1 MRVAVVGCGMI
12 AQEHLRSIKLCPQ
25 AQIVGIADPNPQV
38 LQVTA
43 DKWGIAERFTDPATL
58 IAQTKPD
65 VVHIATPPDTHYAL
79 TRLALEAGCH
89 VYVEKPVTLRSPEAP
104 ELVELAARK
113 GKMLCIGYMHIFD
126 RVMLEAQRLVR
137 EGAIGKLCGIESYY
151 GFDLGTT
158 PGGRYFTQA
167 YTHWAYKLPG
177 GLFQNG
183 LDHPLSVV
191 MPFMSN
197 PTKIFAA
204 AAEVGVLPKGVP
216 GELRI
221 MLAQDD
227 LVATVTLSEAASP
240 RWHYLTLLGTGGTL
254 KVDLQNKRLICYAHK
269 HGIPHFVTRAWMNIN
284 EGLRVLGGTV
294 GTFVDVIRKKFTPY
308 EGMQRLVAEFYKAIE
323 TNGANPMPPEYG
335 LSIMRIMDS
344 VWEQTIPR
352 RPMEV
357 PAAAPVAVPSA
368 LRRRNEK
375 LVLVTGG
382 TGFIGSRLVRELLK
396 RGHAVRVLV
405 RNLSKAESLQ
415 AMGAEIVVG
424 NMFDES
430 TIRAAAEGA
439 EVIYHLGATMAGQWA
454 DYFEGTIKGTERL
467 VKAALEQGVK
477 RFVYASTIA
486 VYGVPSLPK
495 GQRVVES
502 TPCATEDLSPYMKSK
517 IEAEKVILD
526 HVTKDGL
533 SAAILRLGVVYGPG
547 KGSKISRLGY
557 PVPGGYVKVGFNNN
571 ELPSVYVDSAVQ
583 ALLLAGD
590 PARPSGQVYN
600 IVDDVRFRQ
609 LDFLRAMGRYTGHKV
624 RVFFVP
630 YTALSAL
637 GSVMR
642 GLGKFNGIA
651 LRVASLLSPFH
662 LRSCAIP
669 LVYDNSKAKKE
680 LGWSPTPE
688 LEAHLKE
695 TFAPAPVPQPTAAT
709 VVSIAEARRSA

>member
-1 MRVAVVGCGMI
+1 MI
-12 AQEHLRSIKLCPQ
+12 AQEHLKSIKLCPQ
-25 AQIVGIADPNPQV
+25 AQVVGIADPNPQV
-38 LQVTA
+38 LQATA
-43 DKWGIAERFTDPATL
+43 DRWGITERFTDPATL
-58 IAQTKPD
+58 IAQTRPD
-65 VVHIATPPDTHYAL
+65 VVHVATPPDTHHAL

-113 GKMLCIGYMHIFD
+113 GKMLCVGYMHIFD

-137 EGAIGKLCGIESYY
+137 EGSIGRLCGVESYY

-191 MPFMSN
+191 MPFMPN
-197 PTKIFAA
+197 PTKVFAA

-221 MLAQDD
+221 LLAQDD

-240 RWHYLTLLGTGGTL
+240 RWHYLNLLGTEGTL
-254 KVDLQNKRLICYAHK
+254 KVDLQNKRLIRYAHK
-269 HGIPHFVTRAWMNIN
+269 HGIPHFVTRAWMNVN
-284 EGLRVLGGTV
+284 EGLQVLAGTV
-294 GTFVDVIRKKFTPY
+294 GTFVEVARKKFTPY

-323 TNGANPMPPEYG
+323 TGGANPMPPEYA
-335 LSIMRIMDS
+335 LSIMRIMDT
-344 VWEQTIPR
+344 VWEQTVKPR
-352 RPMEV
+352 SAETT
-357 PAAAPVAVPSA
+357 AAVPLA
-368 LRRRNEK
+368 VQTLQRRNRER

-396 RGHAVRVLV
+396 RGQNVRVLV
-405 RNLSKAESLQ
+405 RNLAKAESLQ
-415 AMGAEIVVG
+415 ALGAEIVVG
-424 NMFDES
+424 NMFDEA

-439 EVIYHLGATMAGQWA
+439 EVVYHLGATMTGQWG

-486 VYGVPSLPK
+486 VYGVPSLSK
-495 GQRVVES
+495 GERILEER
-502 TPCATEDLSPYMKSK
+502 PYATGDLSPYMKSK
-517 IEAEKVILD
+517 IEAEKVVLD
-526 HVTKDGL
+526 HVSKRDL
-533 SAAILRLGVVYGPG
+533 SGTILRLGVVYGPG
-547 KGSKISRLGY
+547 KGIKISRLGY
-557 PVPGGYVKVGFNNN
+557 PVPGGYVKVGLNNN
-571 ELPSVYVDSAVQ
+571 ELPSVFVDSAVQ

-590 PARPSGQVYN
+590 PARRVSAVYN
-600 IVDDVRFRQ
+600 VVDDVRFKQ
-609 LDFLRAMGRYTGHKV
+609 LDFLRGMGRYQGRKV
-624 RVFFVP
+624 RVFFAP
-630 YTALSAL
+630 YTLLSAL
-637 GSVMR
+637 GVVMR
-642 GLGKFNGIA
+642 RLGRFNGIA

-669 LVYDNSKAKKE
+669 LTYDNSKIKKE
-680 LGWSPTPE
+680 LGWAPTPD
-688 LEAHLKE
+688 LEAHLRE
-695 TFAPAPVPQPTAAT
+695 TFSPPPVAPSPAAPVPL
-709 VVSIAEARRSA
+709 AEARRSA

>member
-191 MPFMSN
+191 MPFMPN
-197 PTKIFAA
+197 PTRVFAA

-240 RWHYLTLLGTGGTL
+240 RWHYLTLLGTEGTL
-254 KVDLQNKRLICYAHK
+254 KVDLQNKRVIRYAHK
-269 HGIPHFVTRAWMNIN
+269 HGIPHFVTRAWMNVN

-294 GTFVDVIRKKFTPY
+294 GTFVSVLRKKFTPY

-323 TNGANPMPPEYG
+323 TRWRQPDASRVRPLDHADHGQRLGADDPAPACRDAG
-335 LSIMRIMDS
+335 GG
-344 VWEQTIPR
+344 PR
-352 RPMEV
+352 RHPGR
-357 PAAAPVAVPSA
+357 APPQ
-368 LRRRNEK
+368 E
-375 LVLVTGG
+375 
-382 TGFIGSRLVRELLK
+382 RE
-396 RGHAVRVLV
+396 
-405 RNLSKAESLQ
+405 
-415 AMGAEIVVG
+415 
-424 NMFDES
+424 
-430 TIRAAAEGA
+430 T
-439 EVIYHLGATMAGQWA
+439 
-454 DYFEGTIKGTERL
+454 
-467 VKAALEQGVK
+467 
-477 RFVYASTIA
+477 
-486 VYGVPSLPK
+486 
-495 GQRVVES
+495 
-502 TPCATEDLSPYMKSK
+502 
-517 IEAEKVILD
+517 
-526 HVTKDGL
+526 
-533 SAAILRLGVVYGPG
+533 GPG
-547 KGSKISRLGY
+547 HGRDRVHRKPPR
-557 PVPGGYVKVGFNNN
+557 PG
-571 ELPSVYVDSAVQ
+571 A
-583 ALLLAGD
+583 
-590 PARPSGQVYN
+590 
-600 IVDDVRFRQ
+600 
-609 LDFLRAMGRYTGHKV
+609 
-624 RVFFVP
+624 
-630 YTALSAL
+630 
-637 GSVMR
+637 
-642 GLGKFNGIA
+642 
-651 LRVASLLSPFH
+651 
-662 LRSCAIP
+662 
-669 LVYDNSKAKKE
+669 
-680 LGWSPTPE
+680 
-688 LEAHLKE
+688 
-695 TFAPAPVPQPTAAT
+695 
-709 VVSIAEARRSA
+709 AEARPRRTRAGPQPRQGREPAGHGCRDHRREHVRRDDDPSRRRRGGGDLPPRRHDDRSVGRLLRGDHQGNRTPREGRPRAGRQALRLRQHHRRLRRAVPPEGRACRRRARRMRAKTSRRT